1 MSDLDKFDYECQGQ
15 ITITEYLQSQ
25 IKKGVVKDLTEWINS
40 QGKAQYTQ
48 IKEVVQKAYEDYHG
62 SPEFVD
68 RLTNVISIY
77 VLEQSMG
84 YMDYLKRES
93 GVTP

>member
-1 MSDLDKFDYECQGQ
+1 MKQCEGQ
-15 ITITEYLQSQ
+15 IELTNFLMSN
-25 IKKGVVKDLTEWINS
+25 IKCKTVKDLTEWINS

-62 SPEFVD
+62 SPEFVE